1 MNSKHSAKEENEK
14 TLLQQI
20 NGLKTQADSEKKDSA
35 VLNMFKQSF
44 MQKYNSELAS
54 LVKTHGEE
62 KE

>member
-44 MQKYNSELAS
+44 MQKHNSELAS

-62 KE
+62 KD

>member
-62 KE
+62 KD